1 MANTSLGLD
10 ENIEGALCYVLGIIT
25 GVLFLILEKE
35 SSYVKFHAWQ
45 SILFGVAV
53 IVINIILSILAF
65 IPYVGIL
72 VGIISMIFSLLVL
85 VLWLF
90 LIWKA
95 YSGEKYKL
103 PIIGDYAEQYA
114 SK

>member
-72 VGIISMIFSLLVL
+72 VGILSMVFSLLVL